1 MLDRTPD
8 ADNYPTSIGQH
19 SMHFGKR
26 RGFVRNELQAMLA
39 SDTVESRISKR
50 HVCSAAHTP
59 FNRRGCFTR
68 IACSREHA
76 RVEIEADNLSC
87 RTDLICCESGHN
99 TSAARDVQHA
109 IARFD
114 RGDFHKSARV
124 VPQEDVDDVCVVGK
138 WSTTLELPTWSA
150 GSTFLHCR
158 LHRGSVLSASDPN
171 GHAIYLSLM

>member
-8 ADNYPTSIGQH
+8 TDNYPTSIGQH
-19 SMHFGKR
+19 LMHFRNGR
-26 RGFVRNELQAMLA
+26 CFVRNDMQAMLA

-68 IACSREHA
+68 SACSREHA

-87 RTDLICCESGHN
+87 RTDLICYESGHN

-109 IARFD
+109 IAR
-114 RGDFHKSARV
+114 
-124 VPQEDVDDVCVVGK
+124 
-138 WSTTLELPTWSA
+138 
-150 GSTFLHCR
+150 
-158 LHRGSVLSASDPN
+158 
-171 GHAIYLSLM
+171 

>member
-8 ADNYPTSIGQH
+8 ADSYPTSIAQP

-50 HVCSAAHTP
+50 HVCNAAHTP
-59 FNRRGCFTR
+59 FNRRDCFTR
-68 IACSREHA
+68 SACSREHA
-76 RVEIEADNLSC
+76 WVEIETDKLSC
-87 RTDLICCESGHN
+87 GTDHICCESGHN

-124 VPQEDVDDVCVVGK
+124 VLQEDVDDVCVVGK
-138 WSTTLELPTWSA
+138 GSITLELPTWSVEA
-150 GSTFLHCR
+150 TL
-158 LHRGSVLSASDPN
+158 
-171 GHAIYLSLM
+171 